1 MDNIRTVQND
11 EIEIDL
17 RELFFVLLE
26 KLGIIV
32 FVTLLCATVAFAYT
46 KFMVTPMYRSTT
58 SIYVLNKQNEGTVTS
73 SDLSAS
79 TQLTYDYSQ
88 LIKSRSVAEEVIKR
102 LNLKTT
108 PEALIKRIST
118 STPSNS
124 RIINISVLDANPETA
139 KKIADMVRNEAAV
152 KIQEVTACEAV
163 NKVDEADVPRSKY
176 SPSYTKNV
184 CIGGAIG
191 FVLTVGII
199 LFMHLSDDTIKTSD
213 DVEKYLGLS
222 TLGSIPVKANPG
234 GNKKKRISFIKKGAS
249 IND

>member
-1 MDNIRTVQND
+1 MDTARTVQND

-26 KLGIIV
+26 KLGIIIL
-32 FVTLLCATVAFAYT
+32 VTLLCATVAFAYT

-58 SIYVLNKQNEGTVTS
+58 SIYVLNKRNEGTVTS

-102 LNLKTT
+102 LRLDTT

-124 RIINISVLDANPETA
+124 RIINISVIDANPETA
-139 KKIADMVRNEAAV
+139 KKIADTLRNEASV

-163 NKVDEADVPRSKY
+163 NTVDEGNVPVSRY
-176 SPSYTKNV
+176 SPSYTRNV
-184 CIGGAIG
+184 GIGGALG

-199 LFMHLSDDTIKTSD
+199 LFLHLSDDTIKTSD

-222 TLGSIPVKANPG
+222 TLGSIPTKAKPTAA
-234 GNKKKRISFIKKGAS
+234 KKKKVVKSKKGAK
-249 IND
+249 

>member
-1 MDNIRTVQND
+1 MDNVRTVQKD
-11 EIEIDL
+11 VIEIDL
-17 RELFFVLLE
+17 RELFFVLLD
-26 KLGIIV
+26 KRLIIAL
-32 FVTLLCATVAFAYT
+32 VTLLFATVAFAYT

-58 SIYVLNKQNEGTVTS
+58 SIYVLNKQNEGSVTS

-102 LNLKTT
+102 LKLNMT
-108 PEALIKRIST
+108 PEALVKRIST

-139 KKIADMVRNEAAV
+139 KKIADTVRNEAAV

-163 NKVDEADVPRSKY
+163 NMVDEANVPTKRY
-176 SPSYTKNV
+176 SPSYKKNAA
-184 CIGGAIG
+184 ISGAIG
-191 FVLTVGII
+191 FLLTVGII
-199 LFMHLSDDTIKTSD
+199 LFLHLSDDTIKTSD

-222 TLGSIPVKANPG
+222 TLGSIPTKANPTA
-234 GNKKKRISFIKKGAS
+234 NKKTKLSFLKKEAK
-249 IND
+249 